1 MKPYCTQNN
10 EECETC
16 SLKNYGMDC
25 KNNPIGQGGPGRGQG
40 RKPVSAQFKKEHS
53 KARIS
58 KWVLDWLDAR
68 RDEGSRGA
76 IIEAAL
82 IKVHKLKAP
91 PETNAKG
98 NRTPGHGLNATRSST
113 GRNPLSIQVCF
124 NSHLIISCFFSE
136 L

>member
-113 GRNPLSIQVCF
+113 APNHPNIELTGRR
-124 NSHLIISCFFSE
+124 
-136 L
+136 

>member
-1 MKPYCTQNN
+1 M
-10 EECETC
+10 
-16 SLKNYGMDC
+16 
-25 KNNPIGQGGPGRGQG
+25 
-40 RKPVSAQFKKEHS
+40 SAQFKKKNS

-91 PETNAKG
+91 PETNDKG
-98 NRTPGHGLNATRSST
+98 NAPWKAAHRR
-113 GRNPLSIQVCF
+113 
-124 NSHLIISCFFSE
+124 LI
-136 L
+136 

>member
-1 MKPYCTQNN
+1 M
-10 EECETC
+10 
-16 SLKNYGMDC
+16 
-25 KNNPIGQGGPGRGQG
+25 G

-68 RDEGSRGA
+68 RDEGSRGELL
-76 IIEAAL
+76 EAAL

-98 NRTPGHGLNATRSST
+98 NRTPGSFGGPS
-113 GRNPLSIQVCF
+113 
-124 NSHLIISCFFSE
+124 
-136 L
+136 

>member
-40 RKPVSAQFKKEHS
+40 RKPVSAQFKKEQS

-58 KWVLDWLDAR
+58 RWVLDWLDEHR
-68 RDEGSRGA
+68 EDGSRGELL
-76 IIEAAL
+76 EAAL

-91 PETNAKG
+91 QENYD
-98 NRTPGHGLNATRSST
+98 
-113 GRNPLSIQVCF
+113 
-124 NSHLIISCFFSE
+124 
-136 L
+136 

>member
-68 RDEGSRGA
+68 RDEGRRGELL
-76 IIEAAL
+76 EAAL

-91 PETNAKG
+91 PETNRYA
-98 NRTPGHGLNATRSST
+98 PASS
-113 GRNPLSIQVCF
+113 R
-124 NSHLIISCFFSE
+124 
-136 L
+136 